1 MSNCDA
7 DTFIVKP
14 MDKAE
19 ISRKRQESWQRF
31 AAYWRHSLLPVSVQQ
46 SLVHAAIPV
55 RGDSDG
61 SRLRKIEKAV
71 ARAKL
76 EYPQYFK

>member
-7 DTFIVKP
+7 DTFIISP
-14 MDKAE
+14 MNKAE
-19 ISRKRQESWQRF
+19 IARKKQESWQKF
-31 AAYWRHSLLPVSVQQ
+31 AAYWRHTLLPLSVQQ
-46 SLVHAAIPV
+46 SLMHAAIPV

-71 ARAKL
+71 AAVKL